1 MSDGHT
7 QPHGEEKFGQYVRPT
22 DIDNRAGFVQRT
34 VWGVESFVWDWM
46 YWHPLKSMPVEK
58 ASNLAANMLRRLGPL
73 SSAHRTM
80 MRNLRMAFP
89 KWSEAE
95 HNECANGAWVTLGR
109 IVGEMPHMAK
119 LHPYES
125 GRIEIVNAERLDAI
139 RDRGKPVVFFAG
151 HIGNWEHLSPA
162 IVNRGVPCH
171 ITYRMLNNPH
181 IDRLIAET
189 RFSTGIQLLTP
200 KGAGTR
206 DLVRALSR
214 GYSVALMNDQKFNQ
228 GLAVPFFGHDA
239 MTAPGPT
246 RLAMKYKT
254 VLQPMSV
261 LRTGPARYK
270 VTVSDPLVP
279 ATGPDDKA
287 AIYDTVLRINQYVE
301 ARILEAP
308 DQWFWMHN
316 RWPKEAWVKA
326 GVM

>member
-1 MSDGHT
+1 VLDVVPAAEGSLYQAYVLSAKGKALFPVVVGLRQWGEAHLYAKGE
-7 QPHGEEKFGQYVRPT
+7 PHSVL
-22 DIDNRAGFVQRT
+22 
-34 VWGVESFVWDWM
+34 VE
-46 YWHPLKSMPVEK
+46 
-58 ASNLAANMLRRLGPL
+58 
-73 SSAHRTM
+73 
-80 MRNLRMAFP
+80 
-89 KWSEAE
+89 
-95 HNECANGAWVTLGR
+95 
-109 IVGEMPHMAK
+109 
-119 LHPYES
+119 
-125 GRIEIVNAERLDAI
+125 
-139 RDRGKPVVFFAG
+139 RDSGKPVVFIAG

-181 IDRLIAET
+181 VDKLIAES

-214 GYSVALMNDQKFNQ
+214 GYSIALMNDQKFNQ
-228 GLAVPFFGHDA
+228 GIAVPFFGYDA

-261 LRTGPARYK
+261 LRTGAARYK
-270 VTVSDPLVP
+270 VTVSDPIVP
-279 ATGPDDKA
+279 ASGPDEKA

-301 ARILEAP
+301 ARIQEAP